1 MGCREYEAI
10 SARYRVPIVITGFEP
25 LDILAGVLKVVRQLE
40 DGHAEVENQYNRV
53 VKRGAMTPPQIWS
66 KGCS

>member
-1 MGCREYEAI
+1 M
-10 SARYRVPIVITGFEP
+10 ITGFEP
-25 LDILAGVLKVVRQLE
+25 LDIPEGVLKVVRQLE
-40 DGHAEVENQYNRV
+40 DGRAEVENQYNRV